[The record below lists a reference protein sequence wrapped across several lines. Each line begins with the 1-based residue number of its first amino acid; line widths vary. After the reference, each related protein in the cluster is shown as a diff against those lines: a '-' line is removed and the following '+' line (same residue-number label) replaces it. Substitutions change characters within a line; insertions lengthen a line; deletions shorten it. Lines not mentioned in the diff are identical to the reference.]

1 MFWNKVDFILFALFN
16 RIIFFV
22 KVVADVLGVIMY
34 MMQVIYICYQHEV
47 L

>member
-16 RIIFFV
+16 RIILFV

-34 MMQVIYICYQHEV
+34 MMQVIYICYRHEV